1 MNLLAVQKMQ
11 EIQVQSLGR
20 EDPLEEEM
28 AAHSSI
34 LPWRIPID
42 RGAWQATVHGVTK
55 GQTRLKRLSTCTPQI
70 LKAHTHSLFITFFS
84 LILCPENS
92 TNLISP
98 KFWLSLFSSS
108 SPQCSNL
115 YQKLATA
122 WLQAGLIED
131 LPCFF
136 PGTQRSLSFVCLC
149 PRSWKL
155 LLYIFWPCFGC
166 FQWKNKYDPCQS

>member
-1 MNLLAVQKMQ
+1 MKEAHTTGGCVLMKGDSFPKRGKHICSSDGKESAMQKTW
-11 EIQVQSLGR
+11 VRSLGR
-20 EDPLEEEM
+20 EDLLEKGR
-28 AAHSSI
+28 ATHSSM
-34 LPWRIPID
+34 LAWRIPID

-115 YQKLATA
+115 Y
-122 WLQAGLIED
+122 
-131 LPCFF
+131 
-136 PGTQRSLSFVCLC
+136 
-149 PRSWKL
+149 
-155 LLYIFWPCFGC
+155 
-166 FQWKNKYDPCQS
+166 